1 MHYIKN
7 STVLPIEMAYR
18 QVARRCDDLLQRLI
32 QCSRREVW
40 VLLVVDH
47 VELSQK
53 QIGENLGLHPNVLVK
68 ILDGME
74 ARGLLK
80 RIRRQEDRRE
90 QVVRATAEG
99 KRRLQIYLEN
109 RPKSVLEIFRPLSDK
124 EIEQW
129 RALAMKII
137 TQNSGDIPAP
147 RKDDSGG

>member
-109 RPKSVLEIFRPLSDK
+109 RPKSVLV
-124 EIEQW
+124 
-129 RALAMKII
+129 
-137 TQNSGDIPAP
+137 PAFE
-147 RKDDSGG
+147 